1 MKISL
6 LKGYFCIIGFSCDDP
21 NFKVW
26 IEWVKDILD
35 KKIDDN
41 GNNEY
46 EDKVKIFYINV
57 GDSELD
63 ENKRLI
69 LKNHYITVINLYEI
83 FKEAK
88 SPKDKIYC
96 FLSSLNEKVEDI
108 DILISKVSEK
118 MMTADH
124 LNSSDYKIEV
134 ERVFMLMENFRL
146 LSIRR
151 RYNEFSIYRVLKW
164 YIDKKPRGEVYSKFL
179 YVLLRRLQMPLN
191 KEYIDL
197 AYSYIRRIKISEE
210 IKDKLCSLIVY
221 TYAITD
227 KCQDYLKDERN
238 EIISYIDDS
247 ELKFK
252 YETIMHELYDFSFD
266 SAYKHTVGW
275 EPEGH
280 DGFNRVRKY
289 VLKSL
294 LEKNNNRKRNP
305 FDLLNFED
313 FDSSQDFIYAY
324 DILKLFFPNE
334 KNEQYIQKTRIIKNL
349 MSGKRDLRDLNKTKK
364 LYLDL
369 LEEKDDVR
377 DYGTILYNY
386 GNTDNTDYAKL
397 YINMMIRLS
406 LLTSVANIKYIKEAD
421 WYEVC
426 KSIYKE
432 YPKLCLFY
440 TLLYSDEK
448 IVKRVVEDYIYN
460 INDNKIL
467 ENLFISMLEAYK
479 QEHTPQNIK
488 KNILRCSY
496 LFMFTVPS
504 ERWGDLF
511 CEIYNDTELKF
522 TEEREWNIFINNGI
536 RYIEN
541 YVFKKNVI
549 NSILSKKEQLT
560 HDDNSLLISAM
571 ANIGKEIKKDPE
583 LQRCIISYIRKEHK
597 SIAEYYIV
605 LNVGML
611 IEGRG
616 NVLTESLLKFDKAEI
631 SRDPQILEG
640 CAYIYHQNPDC
651 QRLREIILDGIRNTN
666 LCWNNGIVNGGVRF
680 YFFETKQLNINKI
693 QNHVSFDDKIVNDLY
708 TKLKGS
714 LKDIIEYKR
723 NYGTVTFLDFERYN
737 LALDMLRFILKNKEY
752 LEAKNDFSST
762 KSDIENYVRYDSL
775 VIMLSSDDDKTLD
788 RGLDLL
794 NVVLACDEDN
804 DYSAEVDVVLSRII
818 TRKDILLE
826 KCIKAAASALDKTP
840 PLNKDIFSSKYK
852 TILKL
857 YSRFYGTK
865 DSEVSWPIDA
875 RKEYMEKYL
884 IHINKSLKSRWKV
897 SEEFLG

>member
-1 MKISL
+1 
-6 LKGYFCIIGFSCDDP
+6 
-21 NFKVW
+21 
-26 IEWVKDILD
+26 
-35 KKIDDN
+35 
-41 GNNEY
+41 
-46 EDKVKIFYINV
+46 
-57 GDSELD
+57 
-63 ENKRLI
+63 
-69 LKNHYITVINLYEI
+69 
-83 FKEAK
+83 
-88 SPKDKIYC
+88 
-96 FLSSLNEKVEDI
+96 
-108 DILISKVSEK
+108 
-118 MMTADH
+118 
-124 LNSSDYKIEV
+124 
-134 ERVFMLMENFRL
+134 
-146 LSIRR
+146 
-151 RYNEFSIYRVLKW
+151 
-164 YIDKKPRGEVYSKFL
+164 
-179 YVLLRRLQMPLN
+179 MPLN

-227 KCQDYLKDERN
+227 KCQDYLKDERKT
-238 EIISYIDDS
+238 IIDSYKNKRNS
-247 ELKFK
+247 KLE

-266 SAYKHTVGW
+266 SAYKHVVDW
-275 EPEGH
+275 KPEEH

-289 VLKSL
+289 VLMSL
-294 LEKNNNRKRNP
+294 FDGNNENEKDKP
-305 FDLLNFED
+305 FDLLKFENFG
-313 FDSSQDFIYAY
+313 SAQDFIYAY

-440 TLLYSDEK
+440 TFLYSDEK
-448 IVKRVVEDYIYN
+448 IAKRVVEDYIYN

-479 QEHTPQNIK
+479 QEHTPQNVK

-571 ANIGKEIKKDPE
+571 ANIGEKIKKDPE

-651 QRLREIILDGIRNTN
+651 QRLREIILDGIRDTN
-666 LCWNNGIVNGGVRF
+666 LCWHNGISNDGVRF
-680 YFFETKQLNINKI
+680 YFMGSKQLDINKI
-693 QNHVSFDDKIVNDLY
+693 HNYVSFDDRTLDILY
-708 TKLKGS
+708 TR
-714 LKDIIEYKR
+714 LKDSLDQLIKYKED
-723 NYGTVTFLDFERYN
+723 YVMVTLLDFDRYD
-737 LALDMLRFILKNKEY
+737 LVLDMLRFILKNKEY

-775 VIMLSSDDDKTLD
+775 FIMLSSDDGKILD

-826 KCIKAAASALDKTP
+826 KCIKAAASALNKKSL
-840 PLNKDIFSSKYK
+840 LNKDIFVSKYK

-857 YSRFYGTK
+857 YSRYYQTI

-875 RKEYMEKYL
+875 RKEYMEKYI
-884 IHINKSLKSRWKV
+884 IHINESLKSHWNV
-897 SEEFLG
+897 SEEFWDKHIPLYK